1 MDEIYAVLEKLKA
14 SKPLVHHITNW
25 VTIYDCANVTRV
37 LGALPVMAHAEEEVE
52 EMASSSQ
59 ALVLNI
65 GTLTPD
71 LVDSMI
77 SAAKKANAK
86 GAPVI
91 VDAVGVGSTSLR
103 TDKTKE
109 ILAKVHVDILKGN
122 LGEMGTLAGVKA
134 RMRGV
139 ESGGAEADAKA
150 VASAVAAKYKTVA
163 VVTGKES
170 VASDGKSTYVVSNGH
185 AMMGSVVGTG
195 CMLASVIA
203 AFAAVE
209 NDHAKAAAYAMV
221 CFGIAGQL
229 AAADSKGPGS
239 FKENF
244 YDEIY
249 SLDGKKIAKLKKIK
263 KVKV

>member
-1 MDEIYAVLEKLKA
+1 MYAVLEKLKE

-37 LGALPVMAHAEEEVE
+37 LGALPVMAHAKEEVE
-52 EMASSSQ
+52 EMASGSQ

-77 SAAKKANAK
+77 SAGKKANEK
-86 GAPVI
+86 GAPI
-91 VDAVGVGSTSLR
+91 IMDAVGVGSTSLR
-103 TDKTKE
+103 TDKAKE
-109 ILAKVHVDILKGN
+109 ILEKVHVDIVKGN

-134 RMRGV
+134 SVRGV
-139 ESGGAEADAKA
+139 ESNGAAADAKD
-150 VASAVAAKYKTVA
+150 VASAVARKYKTVA
-163 VVTGKES
+163 VVTGKDS
-170 VASDGKSTYVVSNGH
+170 VASDGKMAYVVSNGH
-185 AMMGSVVGTG
+185 IMMTSVVGTG
-195 CMLASVIA
+195 CMAASVIA

-209 NDHAKAAAYAMV
+209 NDHVKAAAYALV

-229 AAADSKGPGS
+229 AAAKSKGPGS
-239 FKENF
+239 FMDNF

-249 SLDGKKIAKLKKIK
+249 SLDEKKIAKLKKIK